1 MKDVSASALALLS
14 RHTGP
19 KTGAGEQDEV
29 GKRFQ
34 EITVQ
39 KGVSNVQNEFGFF
52 VMATSALVNKD
63 SDQQRQI
70 NRAHVEELKVS
81 NKNNAFFML

>member
-14 RHTGP
+14 KQTGL
-19 KTGAGEQDEV
+19 KTGDGEQDEI

-34 EITVQ
+34 AITLQ
-39 KGVSNVQNEFGFF
+39 KGVSNVQNELGLF
-52 VMATSALVNKD
+52 VMPTSALVNKD

-70 NRAHVEELKVS
+70 NRAHIDELKVS
-81 NKNNAFFML
+81 NKNYAFFML